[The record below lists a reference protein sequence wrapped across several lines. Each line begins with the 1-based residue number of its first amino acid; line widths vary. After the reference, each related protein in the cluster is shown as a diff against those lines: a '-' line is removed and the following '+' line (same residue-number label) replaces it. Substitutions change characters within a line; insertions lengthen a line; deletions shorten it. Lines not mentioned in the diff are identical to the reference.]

1 MCSEKVAGGRGRNQ
15 PWLYSGPL
23 RHWPRSTCAGGGIGR
38 RARLRALWAEWPVE
52 VRVLFGAW
60 EKPRKRGAFFVS
72 GGERRRGRAARSTVP
87 RRRRSSRCP
96 QACRVAVVEA
106 CPELALDVDRQHPR
120 RAATRPQPSDAGHR
134 CDPRAMGPLRP
145 CSGPPTRFPP
155 NAENARHGVMTHEEQ
170 TGWSWPRIFV
180 RPASTRAP
188 PPSPRPG
195 PATGCSGRHPRR
207 SGRRRASDL
216 SRATPGPCPTV
227 RDPGWPR
234 GRPDRRLDRRSPPA
248 SGAAR
253 RSIPESPKR
262 SQAAHRTTEASI
274 GSSPTRPGRLVGN
287 ERSHVFD
294 VRRPRIRGNIDVHSW
309 PRRPIPDKTPTSGDK
324 PSSNRRELLGVA
336 PPMPS
341 RQALRWQSATRN
353 APEPPV
359 TVSALTTSA
368 GPRDARGRPPS
379 GSEIRCTAHLSDGR
393 SRHPRRRAQAHASR
407 PTRIGSP

>member
-1 MCSEKVAGGRGRNQ
+1 M
-15 PWLYSGPL
+15 
-23 RHWPRSTCAGGGIGR
+23 
-38 RARLRALWAEWPVE
+38 
-52 VRVLFGAW
+52 
-60 EKPRKRGAFFVS
+60 
-72 GGERRRGRAARSTVP
+72 
-87 RRRRSSRCP
+87 
-96 QACRVAVVEA
+96 
-106 CPELALDVDRQHPR
+106 DRQHPR
-120 RAATRPQPSDAGHR
+120 RPATRPQPSDAGHR

-180 RPASTRAP
+180 RPASAGAP
-188 PPSPRPG
+188 LLSPRPG

-216 SRATPGPCPTV
+216 SRATPGPLPN
-227 RDPGWPR
+227 RSRPG
-234 GRPDRRLDRRSPPA
+234 LAARSPGPA
-248 SGAAR
+248 PRSSIAARKRGAAR

-274 GSSPTRPGRLVGN
+274 GSLPTRPGRLVGN
-287 ERSHVFD
+287 ERWHVFD

-341 RQALRWQSATRN
+341 RQALRWQSATPN

-368 GPRDARGRPPS
+368 RPRDARGRPPS

-407 PTRIGSP
+407 PARIGSP

>member
-1 MCSEKVAGGRGRNQ
+1 
-15 PWLYSGPL
+15 
-23 RHWPRSTCAGGGIGR
+23 
-38 RARLRALWAEWPVE
+38 
-52 VRVLFGAW
+52 
-60 EKPRKRGAFFVS
+60 
-72 GGERRRGRAARSTVP
+72 VP

-134 CDPRAMGPLRP
+134 CGPRAMGPLRP

-180 RPASTRAP
+180 SARIGPRAAAQPAARTRDRLQRAP
-188 PPSPRPG
+188 PPAIGPASRIGSQPCNTRPLPNRSRPGLAARSPG
-195 PATGCSGRHPRR
+195 PAPRSSIAAR
-207 SGRRRASDL
+207 ER
-216 SRATPGPCPTV
+216 
-227 RDPGWPR
+227 
-234 GRPDRRLDRRSPPA
+234 
-248 SGAAR
+248 GAAR
-253 RSIPESPKR
+253 RSIPESPKEISGPHRRRRRR
-262 SQAAHRTTEASI
+262 SDRRR
-274 GSSPTRPGRLVGN
+274 RPGRLVGN

-294 VRRPRIRGNIDVHSW
+294 VRRPLIRGNIDVHSW

-368 GPRDARGRPPS
+368 GPRDARGRPLS
-379 GSEIRCTAHLSDGR
+379 GSEIRCTARLSDGR
-393 SRHPRRRAQAHASR
+393 SRHPRRRAQAPASR
-407 PTRIGSP
+407 PTRMGSP